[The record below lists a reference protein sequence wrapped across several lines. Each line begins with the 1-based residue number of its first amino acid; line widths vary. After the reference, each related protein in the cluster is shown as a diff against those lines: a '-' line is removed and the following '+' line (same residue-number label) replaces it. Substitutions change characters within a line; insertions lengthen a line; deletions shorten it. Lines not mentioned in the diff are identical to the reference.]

1 MDFEW
6 ENGIGHVDQTS
17 PFVTA
22 TRNLPNNTNGTAKKR
37 EHNIQSRTR
46 QIPSNRDN
54 LTKVSTGTHSVLDSP
69 SKSGTQTPN
78 LPRLRE
84 PASQSFYFNQPSPAK
99 PLPSIPAHVSD
110 PTLWNTP
117 RTPKQIIDFSSGG
130 ETPNT
135 PDQNGESEATPDT
148 GMGMRSKM
156 SRMFSSGGNGAKS
169 ATSGKGRRESWF
181 SGLLAGS
188 PRRGEVT
195 KRDHYSTKGEKIIKR
210 RRQKGL
216 NKQAL
221 QQPVDEA
228 SDSEDDGAGKSKRS
242 RKKGSKNSKNT
253 SKENGDSKNE
263 PKATQSNAVASIFSF
278 IERHPALPHILSYYA
293 QLLLNF
299 FLVFSA
305 IYILY
310 SIWCAIITDVDIE
323 AKKAA
328 AETMAEIAVCAQN
341 YRENRCER
349 ATRVPAME
357 TVCSNWESCMQRD
370 PKKVARASVSAKT
383 FAMIFN
389 SFVEPISYKTM
400 VSICLSPSITYSPFT
415 YLSPGLFLSKI
426 IYQCLNPYYLLN
438 HLKLAYKQ
446 LANSSCSF
454 SQLFSSSAPSPS
466 QTSHLVFF
474 AIKPHRWL
482 TNTLPSLMTTLR
494 IRPLPHSATT
504 VADT

>member
-6 ENGIGHVDQTS
+6 ENGIGHVDETS

-22 TRNLPNNTNGTAKKR
+22 TKKR
-37 EHNIQSRTR
+37 ERNTQSPTR
-46 QIPSNRDN
+46 RISSNKDN
-54 LTKVSTGTHSVLDSP
+54 LTKVSIGTRSVFDSP

-84 PASQSFYFNQPSPAK
+84 PASQSFYFNLPSPAK

-110 PTLWNTP
+110 RTLWNTP

-135 PDQNGESEATPDT
+135 PDQNGDSEATPDT
-148 GMGMRSKM
+148 GMGMRSKI

-169 ATSGKGRRESWF
+169 ATSGKGRRESLL
-181 SGLLAGS
+181 SGFLAGG
-188 PRRGEVT
+188 PGRGEVV
-195 KRDHYSTKGEKIIKR
+195 KRDHYSTKSEKIIKR
-210 RRQKGL
+210 KRQKGV

-221 QQPVDEA
+221 QQAVDEA
-228 SDSEDDGAGKSKRS
+228 SESEDDGAGKSKRG

-253 SKENGDSKNE
+253 SKENGDSKDE
-263 PKATQSNAVASIFSF
+263 HKAAQSNTVASIFSF

-400 VSICLSPSITYSPFT
+400 VSICLPPFSIKN
-415 YLSPGLFLSKI
+415 YLSVPKLLLS
-426 IYQCLNPYYLLN
+426 
-438 HLKLAYKQ
+438 
-446 LANSSCSF
+446 
-454 SQLFSSSAPSPS
+454 SQPS
-466 QTSHLVFF
+466 
-474 AIKPHRWL
+474 
-482 TNTLPSLMTTLR
+482 
-494 IRPLPHSATT
+494 
-504 VADT
+504 

>member
-1 MDFEW
+1 MDFVW
-6 ENGIGHVDQTS
+6 ENGIGDVDLTS

-22 TRNLPNNTNGTAKKR
+22 TKKR
-37 EHNIQSRTR
+37 
-46 QIPSNRDN
+46 
-54 LTKVSTGTHSVLDSP
+54 THSIFDSP
-69 SKSGTQTPN
+69 SKSGTQTPS
-78 LPRLRE
+78 LPRPRE
-84 PASQSFYFNQPSPAK
+84 PASQSFYFNQPSPGK

-110 PTLWNTP
+110 RTLWNTP

-135 PDQNGESEATPDT
+135 PDQNGDSEATPDT
-148 GMGMRSKM
+148 GMGMRNKI

-169 ATSGKGRRESWF
+169 AMNGKGRRESLF
-181 SGLLAGS
+181 SGLLAGG
-188 PRRGEVT
+188 PGRGEVV
-195 KRDHYSTKGEKIIKR
+195 KRDHYSAKGEKVIKR
-210 RRQKGL
+210 RRQKGV

-221 QQPVDEA
+221 QQVVDEA
-228 SDSEDDGAGKSKRS
+228 SESEDDGAGKSKRG

-253 SKENGDSKNE
+253 SKENGDSKDE
-263 PKATQSNAVASIFSF
+263 HKAAQSNTVASIFSF

-328 AETMAEIAVCAQN
+328 SETMAEIAVCAQN

-400 VSICLSPSITYSPFT
+400 LFTAILIFGSFILSNFAF
-415 YLSPGLFLSKI
+415 GLFRNKATSMAH
-426 IYQCLNPYYLLN
+426 QHP
-438 HLKLAYKQ
+438 
-446 LANSSCSF
+446 SF
-454 SQLFSSSAPSPS
+454 SHDNFMHPPATPQRYPSGGYLDQQGYYTPYATMNQHPSQSQLGLEPAPSGAGLTKGEDA
-466 QTSHLVFF
+466 TS
-474 AIKPHRWL
+474 AIKK
-482 TNTLPSLMTTLR
+482 LMFR
-494 IRPLPHSATT
+494 
-504 VADT
+504 

>member
-1 MDFEW
+1 M
-6 ENGIGHVDQTS
+6 
-17 PFVTA
+17 
-22 TRNLPNNTNGTAKKR
+22 
-37 EHNIQSRTR
+37 
-46 QIPSNRDN
+46 
-54 LTKVSTGTHSVLDSP
+54 
-69 SKSGTQTPN
+69 QTPN
-78 LPRLRE
+78 PPRLRE
-84 PASQSFYFNQPSPAK
+84 PTSQGFYFNQPSPGK
-99 PLPSIPAHVSD
+99 SLPPIPAHVSD

-117 RTPKQIIDFSSGG
+117 RTPKQLIDFSSGG

-135 PDQNGESEATPDT
+135 PDQNGDSEATPDT

-169 ATSGKGRRESWF
+169 ATSGKGRRESWL
-181 SGLLAGS
+181 SGLLAGG
-188 PRRGEVT
+188 PGRGEIV
-195 KRDHYSTKGEKIIKR
+195 KRDHYSTKSEKVIKR
-210 RRQKGL
+210 KRQKGL

-221 QQPVDEA
+221 QQAVDEA
-228 SDSEDDGAGKSKRS
+228 SESEDDGASKSKRG

-253 SKENGDSKNE
+253 SKESGDSKDE
-263 PKATQSNAVASIFSF
+263 PKAAQSNTVASIFSF

-349 ATRVPAME
+349 TTRVPAME

-400 VSICLSPSITYSPFT
+400 VSIRLPPSITPPFT
-415 YLSPGLFLSKI
+415 YLSPGLFLLRI
-426 IYQCLNPYYLLN
+426 IYQCLNHYYLLN
-438 HLKLAYKQ
+438 HLNLAYK
-446 LANSSCSF
+446 
-454 SQLFSSSAPSPS
+454 
-466 QTSHLVFF
+466 
-474 AIKPHRWL
+474 
-482 TNTLPSLMTTLR
+482 
-494 IRPLPHSATT
+494 
-504 VADT
+504 